1 MIDVICHK
9 LGLTDMRRDLST
21 WTDSPRR
28 QFWHPGHQTAR
39 RKWKR
44 WWQLWGQLPVPDR
57 SALLQPF
64 PTNKL
69 RLHFSRALTERCCTH
84 KPGLQTKKRCLELCI
99 VAIYCSYSH
108 TFQSHM
114 YSKRTQE
121 YYPRVQLFNTHTL
134 WLSSVWWFMPSIYA
148 NYQLRYALLEYRLGC
163 LRGCPGGGV
172 EQIGRT
178 QATHGQLPFE

>member
-1 MIDVICHK
+1 
-9 LGLTDMRRDLST
+9 MRRDLST

-69 RLHFSRALTERCCTH
+69 SLHFSRALTERCCTH

-114 YSKRTQE
+114 YSKRTQK
-121 YYPRVQLFNTHTL
+121 YYPRVQLFNTHTHYDYHQCGGSCHPSTQTISFAMPC
-134 WLSSVWWFMPSIYA
+134 LSIGWDASEGVLVEVGS
-148 NYQLRYALLEYRLGC
+148 RLAEHRPLMASC
-163 LRGCPGGGV
+163 HLSR
-172 EQIGRT
+172 R
-178 QATHGQLPFE
+178 